1 MVDCRMISCSR
12 WVEIG
17 ESMKFHINLA
27 KYAKAPTEFRFLNG
41 STIRL
46 GYPDER
52 DRDSSNHDALLSSLQ
67 YLNGGGTPLCQHIRA
82 VIQSIRPLAD
92 ELRLKGQKACLV
104 IATDGESSD
113 GDIVEAMRP
122 LKDLPVWMVI
132 RLCTNE
138 DKIVSYWNSID
149 EELELNMDV
158 IDDFCGEA
166 QEVHGKN
173 PWLTYGEPLQR
184 LRELGCQVKE
194 LDQLDEA
201 KLTKEQLL
209 RVCHL
214 M

>member
-1 MVDCRMISCSR
+1 
-12 WVEIG
+12 
-17 ESMKFHINLA
+17 MKFHINLA

-41 STIRL
+41 NSIRL
-46 GYPDER
+46 GYPDES
-52 DRDSSNHDALLSSLQ
+52 DRDSRNHDALLSSLN
-67 YLNGGGTPLCQHIRA
+67 YMDGGGTPLCQHIRA
-82 VIQSIRPLAD
+82 VISSIRPIAD
-92 ELRLKGQKACLV
+92 ELRSNGQKACLI

-113 GDIVEAMRP
+113 GDIAEAMRP
-122 LKDLPVWMVI
+122 LKDLPVWVVI

-149 EELELNMDV
+149 EQLELNMDV

-166 QEVHGKN
+166 QEVCSNN

-184 LRELGCQVKE
+184 FREFGSQLKE